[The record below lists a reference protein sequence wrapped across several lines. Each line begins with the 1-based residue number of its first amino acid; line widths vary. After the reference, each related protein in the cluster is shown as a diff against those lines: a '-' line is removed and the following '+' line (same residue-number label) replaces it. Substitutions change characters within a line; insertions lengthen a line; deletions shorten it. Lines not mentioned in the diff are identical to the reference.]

1 MLQNTETRRFEFLA
15 RPFGMNW
22 GRLVLLSAGFLL
34 LLLFLIG

>member
-1 MLQNTETRRFEFLA
+1 MLGNTEIRRVEFLA

-34 LLLFLIG
+34 LVLALIG